1 MNHWQPLTRSTG
13 VLPCWLHV
21 FCCMAEKQK
30 TSLFAVQLPMRIHP
44 VMSIDLENDLKNV
57 VRGNLEVVDQL
68 IEFVESLSEEDYR
81 FNDSELFMSS
91 IGQHLRHILDLYQ
104 VMIEPQQEDLVDYDV
119 RRRGLALESEK
130 EAGLVELRD
139 LRSWLE
145 ALPVESLKQGVL
157 VKTEVLLSETCSVQL
172 PSTFA
177 RELVFTASHLTHHL
191 ALMVTIAKVI
201 GHKVDDAVGLAPAT
215 NTFVENSKT
224 EAA

>member
-1 MNHWQPLTRSTG
+1 
-13 VLPCWLHV
+13 
-21 FCCMAEKQK
+21 
-30 TSLFAVQLPMRIHP
+30 
-44 VMSIDLENDLKNV
+44 MSIDLENDLKNV

>member
-1 MNHWQPLTRSTG
+1 
-13 VLPCWLHV
+13 
-21 FCCMAEKQK
+21 
-30 TSLFAVQLPMRIHP
+30 
-44 VMSIDLENDLKNV
+44 MSIDLENDLNNV

-81 FNDSELFMSS
+81 FNGSELFMSS

-104 VMIEPQQEDLVDYDV
+104 VMVQPEQQGLVDYDV
-119 RRRGLALESEK
+119 RRRGLALETEK
-130 EAGLVELRD
+130 AAGLQELKA
-139 LRSWLE
+139 LRVWLE
-145 ALPVESLKQGVL
+145 ALPPESLMQEVQ
-157 VKTEVLLSETCSVQL
+157 VKTEVLLSETCSVNL

-215 NTFVENSKT
+215 NTFVESCKSS
-224 EAA
+224 